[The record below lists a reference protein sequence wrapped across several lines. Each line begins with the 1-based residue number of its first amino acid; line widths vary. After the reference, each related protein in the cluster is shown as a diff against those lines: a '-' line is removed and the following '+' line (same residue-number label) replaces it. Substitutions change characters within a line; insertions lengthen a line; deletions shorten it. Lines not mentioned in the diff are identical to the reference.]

1 MKYAEIF
8 RFIYLIGTVNAVFF
22 SILIFKKAKRS
33 VADIMLGIWLLVLSV
48 QLLIPF
54 IYLMDE
60 SKTFRLAGYE
70 SMILS
75 YHSIFLFNYIILI
88 TGEKYSTKRILKNFL
103 PAFIVTVYFIIVLVT
118 LTHEERVQL
127 FNADLK
133 MPIKIWGAF
142 LGVLSCLEVYLG
154 LSFIKLRKHKKK
166 VLQLYSYHDN
176 IDLYWLWKLLITFSI
191 FYAVVMVLAIVFFF
205 IGMPLY
211 FGDFIFYGLL
221 VVFIFF
227 LGYWGWQQG
236 TIFSNEN
243 GYPITEETENSS
255 ANNKNE
261 RSEKF
266 EKTEEGIMLENIMT
280 ERKLFLNQS
289 LSLNDLTNETNLP
302 PHQLSKIIHHDFGMN
317 FFEFVN
323 RYRVSYFKEIVNL
336 PQFQHYTILAIGFEC
351 GFNSK
356 ASFNRI
362 FKEYT
367 GLTPGEFKKSPDL
380 S

>member
-1 MKYAEIF
+1 MEYAEIF
-8 RFIYLIGTVNAVFF
+8 RFIYLLGVVNAIFF

-33 VADIMLGIWLLVLSV
+33 QADVMLGLWLLVLSV

-54 IYLMDE
+54 IYLIDE
-60 SKTFRLAGYE
+60 SKTFRIAGYE
-70 SMILS
+70 SMILA
-75 YHSIFLFNYIILI
+75 YHSIFLYNYIILI
-88 TGEKYSTKRILKNFL
+88 TGEKVSLRRILKNFL

-127 FNADLK
+127 FKADLEG
-133 MPIKIWGAF
+133 MPLKLWGSF
-142 LGVLSCLEVYLG
+142 IGVLSCLEIYLG
-154 LSFIKLRKHKKK
+154 LSFIKLRRHKKK
-166 VLQLYSYHDN
+166 VLQLYSYRDN
-176 IDLYWLWKLLITFSI
+176 IDLFWLWKLLMTFSI
-191 FYAVVMVLAIVFFF
+191 IYAFDMALAVVFYF
-205 IGMPLY
+205 IGTPLY
-211 FGDFIFYGLL
+211 FGDFIFYGLM

-236 TIFSNEN
+236 TIFSHDN
-243 GYPITEETENSS
+243 GYSEIEEKEPINEKNINVSNSS
-255 ANNKNE
+255 LVK
-261 RSEKF
+261 S
-266 EKTEEGIMLENIMT
+266 EEGKLLEKIME

-323 RYRVSYFKEIVNL
+323 RYRVNYFKEIVNDT
-336 PQFQHYTILAIGFEC
+336 QYQHYTILAIAFEC

-367 GLTPGEFKKSPDL
+367 GLTPGEFRKSA
-380 S
+380 